1 MKEKIISIN
10 LAKKKIDLI
19 LNKNVFSPNL
29 TSRLL
34 IDSVYQYSKNK
45 KKFFSR
51 ALDLGCGCGAVGISL
66 LKTKIIKGPMYFS
79 DLSKNASKNTKI
91 NLKKNKVEGI
101 VKSGSLFD
109 PWDKHFFDLIIN
121 DVSAISSELIKISPW
136 FKNIPCR
143 TSKDGSE
150 LTIKFF
156 DQLTK
161 YTDKSSIIFFPVLS
175 LSNKNKILN
184 YAKKKFQKVKLIDT
198 IDWPL
203 PTEMSQFKNK
213 LNSLKNKKFINYKEK
228 YGKIICST
236 SIYAANIK

>member
-34 IDSVYQYSKNK
+34 INSVYQYSKSK

-51 ALDLGCGCGAVGISL
+51 ALDLGCGCGAVGIAL
-66 LKTKIIKGPMYFS
+66 LKNKIIKEPMHFS
-79 DLSKNASKNTKI
+79 DLSKKATENTKI
-91 NLKKNKVEGI
+91 NLKKNKAKGI

-109 PWDKHFFDLIIN
+109 PWDKHIFDLIIN
-121 DVSAISSELIKISPW
+121 DVSAISSELTKISPW
-136 FKNIPCR
+136 FKNIPCQ
-143 TSKDGSE
+143 TSKDGTE
-150 LTIKFF
+150 LTIKFI

-161 YTDKSSIIFFPVLS
+161 YTDKNSIIFFPVLS
-175 LSNKNKILN
+175 LSNNSKILN
-184 YAKKKFQKVKLIDT
+184 YPKKKFQNVKLIDT
-198 IDWPL
+198 IEWPL
-203 PTEMSQFKNK
+203 PIEMNQFKSK
-213 LNSLKNKKFINYKEK
+213 LKNLKNKKYINYKEK

-236 SIYAANIK
+236 SIYVAKN